1 MLQYNL
7 IAMQGVD
14 ELARV
19 LAILIAEQ
27 GNYTYVDKLSNAPS
41 KELAIFHIREALRDF
56 NSLLSKEKFSNPK
69 AKEEISKVYFRGL
82 EDQIA
87 ALSKIEDRRELKET
101 VSLIGAKALT
111 LAARLRLAERGEVE

>member
-1 MLQYNL
+1 
-7 IAMQGVD
+7 MQEVD

-27 GNYTYVDKLSNAPS
+27 NNYTYVDKLGNAPS

-56 NSLLSKEKFSNPK
+56 NSLMAKEKFENPK
-69 AKEEISKVYFRGL
+69 AKEEINNVYFKGL
-82 EDQIA
+82 EEQITFI
-87 ALSKIEDRRELKET
+87 SKISDRRELKEI

-111 LAARLRLAERGEVE
+111 MAARLKLTAKSEEVKS

>member
-1 MLQYNL
+1 MLE
-7 IAMQGVD
+7 VD

-27 GNYTYVDKLSNAPS
+27 NNYTYVDKLGNAPS

-56 NSLLSKEKFSNPK
+56 NSLLAKENFSNKK
-69 AKEEISKVYFRGL
+69 AKEEVSKVYFKGL
-82 EDQIA
+82 DEQINE
-87 ALSKIEDRRELKET
+87 LSKISDRRKLKEM

-111 LAARLRLAERGEVE
+111 MAARLKVAEKGEEVRS